1 MRMTNLS
8 EAMQIIT
15 VIPGETGGNTLVRP
29 LCIELG
35 EPHPDDK
42 SRPARVG
49 MPSPSLDL
57 GAWCT
62 ANKDRLGEL
71 ADPKRLIA
79 HLRKSRAFTLSVE
92 GKRDESGAVIVAP
105 EIGIA

>member
-15 VIPGETGGNTLVRP
+15 VIPGETGGNTLIRP

-57 GAWCT
+57 VEWCK
-62 ANKDRLGEL
+62 ANKARLGEL
-71 ADPKRLIA
+71 SEPKALIA
-79 HLRKSRAFTLSVE
+79 HLRKSRAFTLSIE
-92 GKRDESGAVIVAP
+92 GKRDASGAVILAP